1 LQISS
6 RFTIAIHILICIAT
20 FSKSYKI
27 TSDFLA
33 SSINVNPVIIRR
45 ILQQLKNLN
54 LILVTR
60 GEGGATLARSPS
72 NISLYDIFTAVEL
85 VENGILFHFHENPNL
100 QCPVGKNIHNVLDN
114 HLLKI
119 QQTMEDEM
127 KKTTLED
134 LLTDSKKYISLT

>member
-1 LQISS
+1 M
-6 RFTIAIHILICIAT
+6 
-20 FSKSYKI
+20 
-27 TSDFLA
+27 
-33 SSINVNPVIIRR
+33 
-45 ILQQLKNLN
+45 
-54 LILVTR
+54 
-60 GEGGATLARSPS
+60 
-72 NISLYDIFTAVEL
+72 
-85 VENGILFHFHENPNL
+85 LFHFHENPNL